1 MFEHVADIFK
11 DITFAIVSGGFGLI
25 PDVLD
30 GVLVGD
36 AKEAA
41 RIKHIILKFSTLL
54 QLHVQLLPMAA

>member
-1 MFEHVADIFK
+1 MDIFK
-11 DITFAIVSGGFGLI
+11 VIAFVIVSGGFGLI

-36 AKEAA
+36 AKEVA
-41 RIKHIILKFSTLL
+41 RIKHFILKFLTLL